1 MVSMLRDVA
10 SLRITETGH
19 HNSTLVLHT
28 QDQSSE
34 AHQTALDNTES
45 SEPTKGFFLS
55 NILFHPWEFS
65 QRYPL
70 LGPIGVLILSIVL
83 CQLFFYPTSTVP
95 RSPSH
100 SDSMYS
106 HQSLALPQ
114 EEILQLVQRTLDR
127 QHLIQYRVQTLL
139 STPLENPQVPRFFF
153 ILPKDSGSD
162 YDSDNKLRRPEPRL
176 FRLHFLCGCSSHT
189 ITKSAR
195 RVHQVHMTNHLGYD
209 IKSPKEFFDKY
220 GSYALT
226 MMYMVR
232 YGAMSLEFVVPP
244 LAHSNIATTI
254 EQNHEHPGFVK
265 ENIGQL
271 VDDTIAYLE
280 DVTRAFD
287 SDTDATSQWII
298 GPADLGELKSY
309 LDTNGEHFPGGLHQL
324 TTQEEHSP
332 WVCGEHRLEWTIQRL
347 KDIVNSTGGF
357 FTEKQRH
364 IDIAI
369 VSDKAVKQFYTAIVN
384 VFKAQND
391 RSGIL
396 LTMNHGRLSLKID
409 DSQEGQNVSMTI
421 TRLGD
426 LTSDDLEFIRQVHV
440 TQLKIK
446 HTPRETDGNRLIN
459 ILNQNVKLW
468 ELEVGCHPERTL
480 AIIDLIISARE
491 KILQG
496 GGSPALHTFKV
507 TDEAGPVDFY
517 RWTSHENDDRI
528 TTTVTFSGVSATFDM
543 DTHIKLQNQKQV
555 VEGNRVSNFFRQ
567 YGWSISTLNTM
578 KEFNDHLATLLDDAT
593 RIHGSRLKLLI
604 LMPVTLSAHG
614 LDAMDRVIK
623 RSPRLDY
630 IWLFIWDLQ
639 QESQQKKA
647 VRFLRLHREKLR
659 RLDLIGDNIEG
670 WLPQLANAFPARKNF
685 PMMSK
690 FGVRCQSKRKLPQA
704 CVKWLAV
711 MVSTPS
717 PSEAQLK
724 YFRLHKVILQPQD
737 WVTLI
742 KAIDFSK
749 LEDLRFDST
758 NFSREQF
765 NVLIDRIAAVE
776 PTLLQLNN
784 LDLSD
789 TDLLVNAEKRALRE
803 RIQKVAPQ
811 VSIVGL

>member
-1 MVSMLRDVA
+1 M
-10 SLRITETGH
+10 
-19 HNSTLVLHT
+19 
-28 QDQSSE
+28 
-34 AHQTALDNTES
+34 
-45 SEPTKGFFLS
+45 TKG
-55 NILFHPWEFS
+55 
-65 QRYPL
+65 
-70 LGPIGVLILSIVL
+70 
-83 CQLFFYPTSTVP
+83 
-95 RSPSH
+95 
-100 SDSMYS
+100 
-106 HQSLALPQ
+106 
-114 EEILQLVQRTLDR
+114 
-127 QHLIQYRVQTLL
+127 
-139 STPLENPQVPRFFF
+139 
-153 ILPKDSGSD
+153 
-162 YDSDNKLRRPEPRL
+162 
-176 FRLHFLCGCSSHT
+176 
-189 ITKSAR
+189 AR

-209 IKSPKEFFDKY
+209 IKSSKEFFDKY
-220 GSYALT
+220 GSYVLT
-226 MMYMVR
+226 MMYM
-232 YGAMSLEFVVPP
+232 
-244 LAHSNIATTI
+244 SNIATTI
-254 EQNHEHPGFVK
+254 EQNHDNPSFVR
-265 ENIGQL
+265 ENIGHL
-271 VDDTIAYLE
+271 IDDTIAYLE

-309 LDTNGEHFPGGLHQL
+309 LDTNDEHFPGGLHQL
-324 TTQEEHSP
+324 TTQEKHSP
-332 WVCGEHRLEWTIQRL
+332 WVCGVHRLEWTMQLL
-347 KDIVNSTGGF
+347 KDIVSSTGGS
-357 FTEKQRH
+357 FTEEQRH

-391 RSGIL
+391 PSGIL

-426 LTSDDLEFIRQVHV
+426 LTSDDLEFIRQFHV

-446 HTPRETDGNRLIN
+446 YTPWETDGNRLIN

-468 ELEVGCHPERTL
+468 ELEVGCHSERTL
-480 AIIDLIISARE
+480 AIIDLVISARE

-496 GGSPALHTFKV
+496 GGSPALQTFKV
-507 TDEAGPVDFY
+507 TDKAGPIDFY
-517 RWTSHENDDRI
+517 RWTSREYDDHI
-528 TTTVTFSGVSATFDM
+528 TTTVTFSGVSVTFDM

-555 VEGNRVSNFFRQ
+555 VEGDRVSNFFRQ

-578 KEFNDHLATLLDDAT
+578 KAFNDHLATLLDDAT
-593 RIHGSRLKLLI
+593 RIHGSRLTHLI
-604 LMPVTLSAHG
+604 LMPVTLSTRG

-623 RSPRLDY
+623 RSPRLYY
-630 IWLFIWDLQ
+630 IWLFMWDLHE
-639 QESQQKKA
+639 ESQQKKA
-647 VRFLRLHREKLR
+647 VRLMRLYGEKLR

-670 WLPQLANAFPARKNF
+670 WLPQLANAFPPRKSF

-690 FGVRCQSKRKLPQA
+690 LGVRCQSKRKLPQA

-717 PSEAQLK
+717 PVETRLK

-758 NFSREQF
+758 NFSQEQF
-765 NVLIDRIAAVE
+765 NVLIDCIAAVD

-789 TDLLVNAEKRALRE
+789 TDLLVNADKHALRE
-803 RIQKVAPQ
+803 RIQKVARQ
-811 VSIVGL
+811 ASIVGLS